1 MLLYYGIFYILN
13 RKCIFTSSKV
23 TDQYKLMTETPVS
36 SLIIKLGIPTTV
48 SMLVT
53 NIYNMVDTY
62 FVGKLGNS
70 ASGAI
75 GIVFG
80 FMSILQAV
88 GFMLGQGAG
97 SVISRLLGN
106 KQEKDASSYAST
118 SFFMA

>member
-1 MLLYYGIFYILN
+1 MKIIKTAYQ
-13 RKCIFTSSKV
+13 S
-23 TDQYKLMTETPVS
+23 QYEKMTQTPVS
-36 SLIIKLGIPTTV
+36 RLVISLGIPTTI

-53 NIYNMVDTY
+53 NIYNMVDTF

-75 GIVFG
+75 GVVFG

-97 SVISRLLGN
+97 SVISRMLGKKN
-106 KQEKDASSYAST
+106 SAMGTPTSMST
-118 SFFMA
+118 AKLMARKHAA